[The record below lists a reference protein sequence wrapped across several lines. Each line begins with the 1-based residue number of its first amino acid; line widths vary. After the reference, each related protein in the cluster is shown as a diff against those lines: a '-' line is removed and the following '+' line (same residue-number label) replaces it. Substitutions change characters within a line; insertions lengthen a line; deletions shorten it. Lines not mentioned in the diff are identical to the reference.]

1 MIQQTEADI
10 LEINLT
16 PLLDL
21 VLQLIMFFMACVNFV
36 SEALNL
42 NVVLPGS
49 LSAQEIQVSR
59 EEEQLI
65 VNIELLRREKLDA
78 TGNPVYN
85 PLTHRPEKELIVP
98 RTTRIVFA
106 NLAEVSFRAGK
117 EDQGLYDTQ
126 KYIRDLAANLKAV
139 LRVREKIPE
148 HVPAGQIMIPIPV
161 IIRGDV
167 ETTHGLVLKLMA
179 QFKAEG
185 FSEVRLRAL
194 QRQAGEGK

>member
-1 MIQQTEADI
+1 MTATSNTDI

-42 NVVLPGS
+42 NVMLPAS
-49 LSAQEIQVSR
+49 LSAQEIQVGA

-65 VNIELLRREKLDA
+65 VNIELLRREKTDA
-78 TGNPVYN
+78 AGNPLYDAN
-85 PLTHRPEKELIVP
+85 THLPVKELILP

-106 NLAEVSFRAGK
+106 NLAEVTFRAGK

-139 LRVREKIPE
+139 LRVREKIPDN
-148 HVPAGQIMIPIPV
+148 VPASQIKIPIPV

-167 ETTHGLVLKLMA
+167 ETTNGLVLKLMA

-194 QRQAGEGK
+194 QRQSATP